1 MRCPHRLLPLFLLP
15 PLLTGGCVAAG
26 AIGSAIGAAFSGLAY
41 MSDGEVERTFVVT
54 LPEVWRAGVTVF
66 RLMDL
71 TVSEGTRDEN
81 TGELTGSAPD
91 LTVTLTMS
99 TVTARTTRVTIEAVE
114 GTIGR
119 DHATASEV
127 LHQLALLLS
136 PSPSASPRLQN
147 R

>member
-15 PLLTGGCVAAG
+15 PLLTGGCAAAG
-26 AIGSAIGAAFSGLAY
+26 AVGSVLGAAFSGLAY
-41 MSDGEVERTFVVT
+41 MSDGEVERTFVST
-54 LPEVWRAGVTVF
+54 LPEIWRAGVTVF

-71 TVSEGTRDEN
+71 TVSQGTRDEN
-81 TGELTGSAPD
+81 TGELTGTGSD
-91 LTVTLTMS
+91 LTVTLIMS

-114 GTIGR
+114 GTVGR

-127 LHQLALLLS
+127 LHQIALHLP
-136 PSPSASPRLQN
+136 PSPSASPLLQS

>member
-1 MRCPHRLLPLFLLP
+1 MHCPHRLLPLFLLP

-41 MSDGEVERTFVVT
+41 MSDGEVERTFVGT

-81 TGELTGSAPD
+81 TGELTGTASD
-91 LTVTLTMS
+91 LTVILTMS
-99 TVTARTTRVTIEAVE
+99 TVTARTTRVTIEAIE

-127 LHQLALLLS
+127 LHQIALHLS
-136 PSPSASPRLQN
+136 PSPSAPPPLQS